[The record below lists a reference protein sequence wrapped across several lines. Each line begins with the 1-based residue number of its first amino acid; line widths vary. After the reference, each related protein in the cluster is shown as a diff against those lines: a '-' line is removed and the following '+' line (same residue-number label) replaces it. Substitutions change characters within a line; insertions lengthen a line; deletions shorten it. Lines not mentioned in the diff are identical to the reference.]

1 MCTTLF
7 WNNFKTFHFIWIW
20 WFDTY
25 VRFSQNWWGLLIFL
39 LDAILLFLNDSHRSW
54 PLFRR
59 RNRLIYVPVK
69 SRIRCC
75 FPYRRD
81 HLFWANLLD
90 KLDIFCTCLF
100 RTRFLSFWGNL
111 VWRGIREDTLWLLP
125 APQIVL
131 VANHFFAKTRT
142 QALAFLRVYL
152 GEAVF
157 LGRRRLLVP
166 TLRVI
171 SLLRKLTK
179 VLALI
184 LIHVR
189 HRLRSANRVLTS
201 NSR

>member
-1 MCTTLF
+1 M
-7 WNNFKTFHFIWIW
+7 
-20 WFDTY
+20 
-25 VRFSQNWWGLLIFL
+25 
-39 LDAILLFLNDSHRSW
+39 
-54 PLFRR
+54 
-59 RNRLIYVPVK
+59 
-69 SRIRCC
+69 
-75 FPYRRD
+75 
-81 HLFWANLLD
+81 
-90 KLDIFCTCLF
+90 
-100 RTRFLSFWGNL
+100 
-111 VWRGIREDTLWLLP
+111 LP

-201 NSR
+201 YSREELAPIRLKLGRLVLLSAQLFPSNCILPRHSLTNHFDVFISLTLASEQIRAQFVDLYLQPLLVVVLEELHVGH